1 MGIMSSIFGSGNVI
15 KSGFDLIDSMHTS
28 DEEEIQAKSK
38 AKIDL
43 LTAYSAYKIAQ
54 RYLAMLFTITFL
66 LSFVLVLIMTL
77 AGNDNIDSVR
87 NVLLEFKI
95 GWIMLTIIGFYFGG
109 GAVEGITNTI
119 KKKAGK

>member
-1 MGIMSSIFGSGNVI
+1 MSSIFGSGNVI

-109 GAVEGITNTI
+109 GAVEGIANTI